1 MASSS
6 GNSEEVSTICNLTGV
21 TPEEAQFFLEA
32 SNGDV
37 QQAASMC
44 LGEQHDNL
52 SLDLSLVIPTVPM
65 KPGAFQAS
73 ALAKQLPRCQ
83 RLATAV
89 RQKL

>member
-6 GNSEEVSTICNLTGV
+6 GNSEEVSTICGLTGV

-44 LGEQHDNL
+44 LGEYDG
-52 SLDLSLVIPTVPM
+52 DLSLGHFLVIPNVPF
-65 KPGAFQAS
+65 KPGPFQAS
-73 ALAKQLPRCQ
+73 TLATQLPRHQ
-83 RLATAV
+83 RPA
-89 RQKL
+89 RPIR